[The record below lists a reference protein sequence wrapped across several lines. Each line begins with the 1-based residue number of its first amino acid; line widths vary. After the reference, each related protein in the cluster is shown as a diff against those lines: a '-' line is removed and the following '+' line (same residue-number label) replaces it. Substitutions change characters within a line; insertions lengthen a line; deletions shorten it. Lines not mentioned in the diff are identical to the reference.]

1 MSALAQIEP
10 RAESLPSLVQRAA
23 SQLAGAT
30 TAAEVLDA
38 RDLAST
44 AYDAAKSAARF
55 ARAKSAHDDVIA
67 AAFRAQADAL
77 EIMAMA
83 KRRLADEYD
92 AAQQRGEVAGQADGR
107 RPSGAEGQK
116 PTASDLGL
124 THKDIHEARQ
134 IRDAEAA
141 EPGLIRRAIDERLEA
156 GREPTKTALREV
168 VIDAA
173 IRGLRAGGREA
184 APSRRNPDYQPNPTR
199 DAMARIS
206 DYAAQIVTITRT
218 AGRTA
223 ILASFYS
230 PDERGLFLEN
240 IAAAI
245 ATLGTFMEQTDAE

>member
-1 MSALAQIEP
+1 VTALAVVAP
-10 RAESLPSLVQRAA
+10 HDTSSLAPIIRRAA
-23 SQLAGAT
+23 DQLASAT
-30 TAAEVLDA
+30 SAAEVLDA
-38 RDLAST
+38 RDLART

-67 AAFRAQADAL
+67 AVYRAQADAL
-77 EIMAMA
+77 EIEAMA

-92 AAQQRGEVAGQADGR
+92 AAQERGEVATRADQNLL
-107 RPSGAEGQK
+107 PAEK
-116 PTASDLGL
+116 KVSVSDLGL

-134 IRDAEAA
+134 IRDAETA
-141 EPGLIRRAIDERLEA
+141 EPGVIRRAIDERLDA
-156 GREPTKTALREV
+156 GREPTKAALREV

-173 IRGLRAGGREA
+173 MRGLRTGGRET

-206 DYAAQIVTITRT
+206 DCAKQIVTNTKT

-230 PDERGLFLEN
+230 PDERDLFLEN

>member
-1 MSALAQIEP
+1 MTALAQIEP

-38 RDLAST
+38 RDLART

-67 AAFRAQADAL
+67 AVYRAQADAL
-77 EIMAMA
+77 EIEAMA

-92 AAQQRGEVAGQADGR
+92 AAQERGEIRGSRERTTSSPEAVGV
-107 RPSGAEGQK
+107 
-116 PTASDLGL
+116 SDLGL

-230 PDERGLFLEN
+230 PDERDLFLKN

>member
-1 MSALAQIEP
+1 MSALAVVTP
-10 RAESLPSLVQRAA
+10 HDTSSLAPIIRRAA
-23 SQLAGAT
+23 DQLASAT
-30 TAAEVLDA
+30 SAAEVLDA
-38 RDLAST
+38 RDLART

-67 AAFRAQADAL
+67 AVYRAQADAL
-77 EIMAMA
+77 EIEAMA

-92 AAQQRGEVAGQADGR
+92 AAQERGEIRGSRERTTSSPEAVGV
-107 RPSGAEGQK
+107 
-116 PTASDLGL
+116 SDLGL

-134 IRDAEAA
+134 IRDAEVA
-141 EPGLIRRAIDERLEA
+141 EPGLIRRAIDERLDA
-156 GREPTKTALREV
+156 GREPTKAALREV

-173 IRGLRAGGREA
+173 IQGLRTGGREP
-184 APSRRNPDYQPNPTR
+184 APSRKNPDYQPNPTR

-206 DYAAQIVTITRT
+206 DYAAQIVTVART

-230 PDERGLFLEN
+230 PDERDLFLKN

>member
-1 MSALAQIEP
+1 MSALAVVAP
-10 RAESLPSLVQRAA
+10 HDTSSLAPIIRRAA
-23 SQLAGAT
+23 DQLASAT
-30 TAAEVLDA
+30 SAAEVLDA
-38 RDLAST
+38 RDLART

-67 AAFRAQADAL
+67 AVYRAQADAL
-77 EIMAMA
+77 EIEAMA

-92 AAQQRGEVAGQADGR
+92 AAQERGEIRGSRERTTSSPEAVGV
-107 RPSGAEGQK
+107 
-116 PTASDLGL
+116 SDLGL

-206 DYAAQIVTITRT
+206 DYAAQIVAITRT

-230 PDERGLFLEN
+230 PDERDLFLKN

>member
-30 TAAEVLDA
+30 SAAEVLDA
-38 RDLAST
+38 RDLART

-67 AAFRAQADAL
+67 AVYRAQADAL
-77 EIMAMA
+77 EIEAMA

-92 AAQQRGEVAGQADGR
+92 AAQERGEIQGAGGDRTKLPDEKFATVA
-107 RPSGAEGQK
+107 
-116 PTASDLGL
+116 DLGL

-141 EPGLIRRAIDERLEA
+141 EPGLIRRAIDERLDA
-156 GREPTKTALREV
+156 GREPTKAALREV

-173 IRGLRAGGREA
+173 IRGLRTGGREP
-184 APSRRNPDYQPNPTR
+184 APSRKNPDYQPNPTR

-230 PDERGLFLEN
+230 PDERDLFLKN

>member
-1 MSALAQIEP
+1 MTALAQIEP

-38 RDLAST
+38 RDLART

-67 AAFRAQADAL
+67 AVYRAQADAL
-77 EIMAMA
+77 EIEAMA

-92 AAQQRGEVAGQADGR
+92 AAQERGEIQGAGGDRTKLPDEKFATVA
-107 RPSGAEGQK
+107 
-116 PTASDLGL
+116 DLGL

-141 EPGLIRRAIDERLEA
+141 EPGLIRRAIDERLDA
-156 GREPTKTALREV
+156 GREPTKAALREV

-173 IRGLRAGGREA
+173 IRGLRTGGREP
-184 APSRRNPDYQPNPTR
+184 APSRKNPDYQPNPTR

-230 PDERGLFLEN
+230 PDERDLFLEN